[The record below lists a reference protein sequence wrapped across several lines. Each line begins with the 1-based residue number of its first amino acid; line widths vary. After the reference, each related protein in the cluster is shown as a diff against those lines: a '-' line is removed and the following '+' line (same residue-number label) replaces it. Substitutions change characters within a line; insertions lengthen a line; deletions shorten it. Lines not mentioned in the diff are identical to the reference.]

1 MLAIERRMPLHTP
14 RASTNICF
22 TNGNEWLPNVEKSN
36 SVIVAEEVEYG
47 FVS

>member
-1 MLAIERRMPLHTP
+1 MLAIERRMPFHTP

-22 TNGNEWLPNVEKSN
+22 IDGNERLPDVEKSN
-36 SVIVAEEVEYG
+36 SVIVAEEVEYA